1 MNLKPIFAFL
11 IILCSFAASHA
22 QIGYQVALFNQQSG
36 EPRAN
41 ETVAVTVT
49 VTDNAGTVICA
60 ETKTVTTNGAG
71 IASLEVGNASTFD
84 SADWNRLPLW
94 VAAKVDGV
102 TLARTQILSVP
113 VAEHAR
119 HYGEL
124 TPEILASK
132 RWSSTGYGYYT
143 FSASGRS
150 ATFIQPPGAPG
161 DSGTNITY
169 SYEII
174 GNTVI
179 LTETEESQ
187 DGQALIYVPGRN
199 ALYQYDE
206 CRFYD

>member
-1 MNLKPIFAFL
+1 MKKIFAF
-11 IILCSFAASHA
+11 ILAFSCFAASHA

-71 IASLEVGNASTFD
+71 IVSLEVGNTSTFD
-84 SADWNRLPLW
+84 SADWSRLPLW

-124 TPEILASK
+124 TTQTLASK
-132 RWSSTGYGYYT
+132 RWYNGGSYFS
-143 FSASGRS
+143 FSASDGR
-150 ATFIQPPGAPG
+150 ATYVSPPGE
-161 DSGTNITY
+161 SGYEGYEVRYTY
-169 SYEII
+169 QIV
-174 GNTVI
+174 GNTVF
-179 LTETEESQ
+179 LTETDSNPQ
-187 DGQALIYVPGRN
+187 GDVLMYVPGRN
-199 ALYQYDE
+199 ALYSLGERYYFE
-206 CRFYD
+206 